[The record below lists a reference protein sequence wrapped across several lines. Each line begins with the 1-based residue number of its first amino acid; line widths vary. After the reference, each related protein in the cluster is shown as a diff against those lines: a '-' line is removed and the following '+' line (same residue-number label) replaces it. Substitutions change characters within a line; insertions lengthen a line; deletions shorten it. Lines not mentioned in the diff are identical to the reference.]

1 MTPSTT
7 RRLARHPI
15 AAAAT
20 LLCALTAQAQTAP
33 PPADPAKAENQTVDR
48 IVITAQKR
56 EQAAIDV
63 PASVSTVDADRLQ
76 RSGALRLEDYVAQ
89 VPGMSITALS
99 RGYTSVV
106 LRGISTGIAQA
117 TPSTAYYIDDAPIGS
132 INAYAAG
139 STLTPDLDPYDL
151 RRVEVLKGPQGTLYG
166 AGAVGGLLR
175 YVTIAPDST
184 RFGGAVSLGGHKI
197 SEGGNGHEARVA
209 LNVPLNPTMALR
221 VSAFDRNDA
230 GYIDNPIRGEK
241 DVNKATTRGGRL
253 TFGWKIQDEWSLQA
267 WALTQQFRAGGIG
280 AVDLV
285 MPGLTPLTGE
295 LEHGSHVREKQ
306 AIDLNVLN
314 ATLKGRLGGFDLVS
328 STTVQKVK
336 GDTTVDVSQSFGAL
350 LSLLTT
356 IPNLGAQTHQ
366 LIDTRRWSEELRLRS
381 TALGDKLDYEFGL
394 FVTDEDS
401 SNRLVPEDVF
411 INPGAVPFAG
421 LGAPLANAAIL
432 SKYRE
437 YSVFGN
443 ATYAL
448 TPKFDLMAGLRF
460 SRDEQQYDQDYQASL
475 LTPTP
480 VLINQ
485 KVSNDKVTYLLSGR
499 YKPAA
504 DTAIYGRVATGY
516 RPGGPSALPPSLGKT
531 SFEPDTLTS
540 AELGFKSTFAGGK
553 ASIEAAIFATNWKGV
568 QIQTQTGNF
577 QHFVNGGDARSQGAE
592 ATLLWFPITGL
603 TLRATAG
610 YTDAKLTEDAP
621 AAGGLSGDRMPFVP
635 RITASLAA
643 DHRFPVGN
651 GWQGWVGAS
660 VGHIGERRSNFTD
673 KGAHDVPAY
682 TTLGLNGG
690 VEAGALRVAV
700 YVKNA
705 TDVRGIN
712 FMNNLGLKPPFSADP
727 NGNPYAAGVIQPRTL
742 GVDVNY
748 RF

>member
-1 MTPSTT
+1 MTHPASY
-7 RRLARHPI
+7 RNARHPI
-15 AAAAT
+15 AAAVT
-20 LLCALTAQAQTAP
+20 LLCTLAAQAQTSP
-33 PPADPAKAENQTVDR
+33 PPTPPESAGNQTVDR
-48 IVITAQKR
+48 ILITAQKR

-63 PASVSTVDADRLQ
+63 PASVSTVSADRLQ
-76 RSGALRLEDYVAQ
+76 RSGAVRLEDYAAQ

-117 TPSTAYYIDDAPIGS
+117 TPSTAYYIDEAPIGS

-175 YVTIAPDST
+175 YVTVQPDSSK
-184 RFGGAVSLGGHKI
+184 FGGSISLGGHKI
-197 SEGGNGHEARVA
+197 SQGGTGHEARA
-209 LNVPLNPTMALR
+209 SLNVPVSAGVALR
-221 VSAFDRNDA
+221 VSAFDRDDA
-230 GYIDNPIRGEK
+230 GYIDNPIRNEA

-253 TFGWKIQDEWSLQA
+253 ALGWTLSPDWTLQA
-267 WALTQQFRAGGIG
+267 WALTQQFRAGGVG
-280 AVDLV
+280 AEDLV
-285 MPGLTPLTGE
+285 MPGLQPLTRE
-295 LEHGSHVREKQ
+295 LEHGSNVQEKQ
-306 AIDLNVLN
+306 SIDLDVFN

-336 GDTTVDVSQSFGAL
+336 AETTVDVSRSFGAL
-350 LSLLTT
+350 LSILTT
-356 IPNLGAQTHQ
+356 IPSLGAQTRQ
-366 LIDTRRWSEELRLRS
+366 QIGTKRWSEEVRLHAS
-381 TALGDKLDYEFGL
+381 AMAEKLDYEFGL

-401 SNRLVPEDVF
+401 SNRLPAEDVF
-411 INPGAVPFAG
+411 VNPGATPFSLG
-421 LGAPLANAAIL
+421 LPLANASIL

-443 ATYAL
+443 ATYAV
-448 TPKFDLMAGLRF
+448 TSAFDLMAGLRL
-460 SRDEQQYDQDYQASL
+460 SRDEQKYDQNYQASL

-485 KVSNDKVTYLLSGR
+485 EVSHSKLTYLLSGR
-499 YKPAA
+499 YKPAK
-504 DTAIYGRVATGY
+504 DTAIYGRLATGY

-531 SFEPDTLTS
+531 SFDPDTLTS
-540 AELGFKSTFAGGK
+540 AELGYKSTFAGGK
-553 ASIEAAIFATNWKGV
+553 ASIEAAIFTTKWKGV
-568 QIQTQTGNF
+568 QIQTQTSNF
-577 QHFVNGGDARSQGAE
+577 QHFVNGGNARSQGAE
-592 ATLLWFPITGL
+592 ATLLWFPMAGL

-621 AAGGLSGDRMPFVP
+621 AAGGVNGDRMPFVP
-635 RITASLAA
+635 KVTASFAG
-643 DHRFPVGN
+643 DQRFAIGS

-660 VGHIGERRSNFTD
+660 VARIGERTSNFSG
-673 KGAHDVPAY
+673 KGAFDVPAY
-682 TTLGLNGG
+682 TTVGLNGG
-690 VEAGALRVAV
+690 AESGALRLSA

-712 FMNNLGLKPPFSADP
+712 YMNNLGLKPPFSADP
-727 NGNPYAAGVIQPRTL
+727 AGNPYAAGVIQPRTVGIDL
-742 GVDVNY
+742 AY

>member
-1 MTPSTT
+1 MTTPFNQ
-7 RRLARHPI
+7 RLVRHPV
-15 AAAAT
+15 AAAAA
-20 LLCALTAQAQTAP
+20 LLCAFAAQAQTAV
-33 PPADPAKAENQTVDR
+33 DPNKPAENQTVDKV
-48 IVITAQKR
+48 VITAQKR

-63 PASVSTVDADRLQ
+63 PASVSTVSAERLQ
-76 RSGALRLEDYVAQ
+76 RSGAVRLEDYAAQ

-151 RRVEVLKGPQGTLYG
+151 RRIEVLKGPQGTLYG

-175 YVTIAPDST
+175 YVTVTPDSEK
-184 RFGGAVSLGGHKI
+184 FGGAISLGGHKVNQ
-197 SEGGNGHEARVA
+197 GGSGHEARA
-209 LNVPLNPTMALR
+209 SLNVPLVSQSMGLRISAL
-221 VSAFDRNDA
+221 DREDA

-241 DVNKATTRGGRL
+241 DVNKATTRGGRIA
-253 TFGWKIQDEWSLQA
+253 FGWRINNDWGLQA

-295 LEHGSHVREKQ
+295 LEHGSHVPEKQ
-306 AIDLNVLN
+306 AIDMDVFN
-314 ATLKGRLGGFDLVS
+314 ATLKGSVAGFDIVS
-328 STTVQKVK
+328 STTVQKVQA
-336 GDTTVDVSQSFGAL
+336 DTTVDVSRSFGAL
-350 LSLLTT
+350 LSIITT
-356 IPNLGAQTHQ
+356 IPNLGAQTRQ
-366 LIDTRRWSEELRLRS
+366 QISTKRWSEELRARS
-381 TALGDKLDYEFGL
+381 TALADKLEYEFGL

-401 SNRLVPEDVF
+401 SNRLPPEDIF
-411 INPGAVPFAG
+411 TNPGAVPFS
-421 LGAPLANAAIL
+421 LGMPLANAAIL

-437 YSVFGN
+437 YSLFGN

-448 TPKFDLMAGLRF
+448 TPQFDLMGGLRF
-460 SRDEQQYDQDYQASL
+460 SRDKQEYLQDYQASL

-485 KVSNDKVTYLLSGR
+485 EVSNSKVTYLVSGR

-504 DTAIYGRVATGY
+504 DTAFYGRLATGY

-531 SFEPDTLTS
+531 SFESDTLTS

-553 ASIEAAIFATNWKGV
+553 ASIEAAIFTTDWKGV
-568 QIQTQTGNF
+568 QIQTQTSNF
-577 QHFVNGGDARSQGAE
+577 QHFVNGGKARSQGAE
-592 ATLLWFPITGL
+592 ATLLWFPMAGL
-603 TLRATAG
+603 TLRATGG

-621 AAGGLSGDRMPFVP
+621 AAGGLNGDRMPFVP
-635 RITASLAA
+635 KVTASFAV
-643 DHRFPVGN
+643 DHRFPVAS
-651 GWQGWVGAS
+651 GWQGWLGAS
-660 VGHIGERRSNFTD
+660 VGYIGERRSNFTN
-673 KGAHDVPAY
+673 KGAHDVPSY

-690 VEAGALRVAV
+690 MEAGALRVSV

-705 TDVRGIN
+705 TDERGIN

-742 GVDVNY
+742 GVDLSY